1 MWAVTLNTSKTK
13 HWCSKYYIYTLHCMI
28 LYDITS
34 WCHNIYIYIQSVPK
48 GRCKIYIYIYILH
61 HIILHWFD
69 RSILTNPWAS
79 RPLILAPWE
88 AIDLSPCLLFP
99 ARAWWKKRC
108 LVSPMRAEHHPISP
122 GVSKLLICAL
132 GDFSMVVLEM
142 DQKHYGCRGSLRKD
156 HRDSLLICYRFLS
169 KIQDIGR
176 PPCLILSSCWPHV
189 LQAILTWFV
198 MSMADGVQNGE
209 RMCNFLLVSL
219 GVIWFGP
226 FLVLSARSIC
236 VLWFFFCLLIWFWE
250 MAANARKC
258 TATHSTTPKVLY
270 WKTSLLS

>member
-13 HWCSKYYIYTLHCMI
+13 PWLSKYNIYTLHCMI

-34 WCHNIYIYIQSVPK
+34 WCHS
-48 GRCKIYIYIYILH
+48 IYILH

-132 GDFSMVVLEM
+132 GEFSMVILEM
-142 DQKHYGCRGSLRKD
+142 DQKHYGCRGSLRKG
-156 HRDSLLICYRFLS
+156 HRDFLLICYRFPS
-169 KIQDIGR
+169 RGF
-176 PPCLILSSCWPHV
+176 P
-189 LQAILTWFV
+189 
-198 MSMADGVQNGE
+198 
-209 RMCNFLLVSL
+209 
-219 GVIWFGP
+219 
-226 FLVLSARSIC
+226 
-236 VLWFFFCLLIWFWE
+236 
-250 MAANARKC
+250 
-258 TATHSTTPKVLY
+258 
-270 WKTSLLS
+270 